1 MKSLRETPGGP
12 LVRTPRFHCRGR
24 RFNPWSGTRIAQ
36 AAWCGQIK
44 KQTTAKKT
52 DEEFDMFTKKL
63 LSWRYIMYL
72 MKYALQ
78 ISVYS
83 IVQHLKEIH
92 TEHSGRK
99 FSPGLR
105 PHVRGVCVTLT
116 WSSLELKG
124 KDGVFMRSPW
134 GSISL
139 EPGNGGPG
147 WES

>member
-1 MKSLRETPGGP
+1 MKSLRESPGGP

-24 RFNPWSGTRIAQ
+24 GFNPWSGMRIAQ

-44 KQTTAKKT
+44 KQTTTKKT

-72 MKYALQ
+72 MKYASQ

-83 IVQHLKEIH
+83 IVQHILEIH
-92 TEHSGRK
+92 TENSGRK

-105 PHVRGVCVTLT
+105 PHVRGVCVTLP
-116 WSSLELKG
+116 WSSLELWG
-124 KDGVFMRSPW
+124 KEGV
-134 GSISL
+134 GIHE
-139 EPGNGGPG
+139 EPMGIGL
-147 WES
+147 SRVR